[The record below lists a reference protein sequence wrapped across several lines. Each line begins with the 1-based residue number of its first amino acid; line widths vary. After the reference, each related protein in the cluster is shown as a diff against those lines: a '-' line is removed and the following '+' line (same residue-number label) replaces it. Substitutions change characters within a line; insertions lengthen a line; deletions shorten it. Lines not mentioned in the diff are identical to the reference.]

1 MKENA
6 HSHWTATITNYLIKQ
21 MRDFYG
27 KVPLRRSST
36 IHNTKTLTNHE
47 KRKLKLTYIIKLL
60 YWTYREGLVD
70 KDLLLTLLIDELH
83 KSSKIEHQLLLLFVL
98 IQYLEEIFIR
108 PFVWTKFLEF
118 CQSKLLLVRI
128 SSVTFLCVIHL
139 SFIPFAAIIVFT
151 SSFSYSSIRIY
162 WQIP

>member
-1 MKENA
+1 
-6 HSHWTATITNYLIKQ
+6 
-21 MRDFYG
+21 
-27 KVPLRRSST
+27 
-36 IHNTKTLTNHE
+36 
-47 KRKLKLTYIIKLL
+47 
-60 YWTYREGLVD
+60 VD

-162 WQIP
+162 WQIPWLQIKMLLQMVFVKMSTFLAVEVDWLISHQWTFRS